1 MTNIN
6 DSTIQIIKHTRK
18 SLLFDKTGDNIY
30 LLVIALYIYLYIFI
44 IYIYMLNAMEY
55 GDSTSENKLFS

>member
-44 IYIYMLNAMEY
+44 IYMLNAMEY